1 MEFLGPLIPMAIM
14 IAVFYFLLIRPQS
27 KQRKMLEQKINN
39 LSKGD
44 KFLTQGGLY
53 CTVVGIKD
61 NIIVGKIGNGVKIEV
76 NKSYIANVVTGGEG
90 ASTISPGKNNQ
101 QMEDEEPEQIEDNQE
116 VNQQEENK
124 E

>member
-27 KQRKMLEQKINN
+27 KQRKLLEQKINN

-53 CTVVGIKD
+53 CIVVGIKD
-61 NIIVGKIGNGVKIEV
+61 NIVVGKIGNGIKIEV
-76 NKSYIANVVTGGEG
+76 NKSYIANVVTGGEDSG
-90 ASTISPGKNNQ
+90 SISSGKNNQ
-101 QMEDEEPEQIEDNQE
+101 QVEDEEPEQIEDNEE
-116 VNQQEENK
+116 VNQED
-124 E
+124 